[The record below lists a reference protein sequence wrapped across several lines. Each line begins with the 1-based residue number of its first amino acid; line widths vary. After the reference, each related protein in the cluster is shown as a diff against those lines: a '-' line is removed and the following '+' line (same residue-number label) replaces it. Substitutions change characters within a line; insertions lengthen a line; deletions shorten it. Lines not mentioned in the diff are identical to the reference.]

1 MAKKKSFAIIGASNF
16 SLAVLTTLVDK
27 RQSITMFDIDQDR
40 LDLYLAEF
48 DSVDAIVLDSTNKMG
63 LAKAGVNSYDGVI
76 VGLGSN
82 IEASIMTVL
91 NLIDLECHNIIAKA
105 RDEKHK
111 RILLALGLSENQII
125 IPDRLA
131 GKMIGTRAVFDIDID
146 IDLHSIDDEFISTTL
161 TVANPDVIGK
171 TLQDAGLSS
180 TKDFNIIQ
188 IRRKG
193 KTLLPDDYTELKEH
207 DDVVVFAKITVIN
220 GLAEKLQANKED
232 EADVIPTLFDFDELV
247 DNENPHID
255 ENLFDNLMFEED
267 VTETI
272 ANSTAKPR
280 RTKTKINDSPN
291 LEIKDEEIFK

>member
-40 LDLYLAEF
+40 LNLYLAEF

-91 NLIDLECHNIIAKA
+91 NLIDLDCHNIIAKA
-105 RDEKHK
+105 RDEKHR

-161 TVANPDVIGK
+161 TVANPDIIGK

-193 KTLLPDDYTELKEH
+193 KTLLPDDYTELKEQ

-220 GLAEKLQANKED
+220 GLAEKIQSNKES
-232 EADVIPTLFDFDELV
+232 EEDVIPTLFDFDEL
-247 DNENPHID
+247 NNGENSNVD
-255 ENLFDNLMFEED
+255 ENLFDNLVFEED
-267 VTETI
+267 ATQGMT
-272 ANSTAKPR
+272 NSAPKTR
-280 RTKTKINDSPN
+280 RNKTKSNT
-291 LEIKDEEIFK
+291 